1 MVFIWWYAKLDKTNL
16 ISLCYNYFFKEYI
29 LIEITQLM
37 IFIGASFLLCLAP
50 GPDNIYVLTQG
61 MTKSKKAA
69 IVTTLGL
76 CSGLIIHT
84 SAAAFGISVI
94 FQTSELAFNIVK
106 FAGAAYLLYIAYQA
120 FKYRNETLDLS
131 VQNSNSEL
139 KKLYIKGFIMN
150 ILNPKVSIFFLA
162 FLPQFVSVEAGN
174 IPLQMVILGAIFM
187 LMTIIVF
194 SSIGIAG
201 NLLSSKLLE
210 NPNIVKYMNILTS
223 FVLISLGIKLALSQR

>member
-1 MVFIWWYAKLDKTNL
+1 MIELTNL
-16 ISLCYNYFFKEYI
+16 Y
-29 LIEITQLM
+29 M
-37 IFIGASFLLCLAP
+37 FIAASFLLCLAP

-76 CSGLIIHT
+76 TSGLIIHT

-94 FQTSELAFNIVK
+94 FQTSEIAFNIVK
-106 FAGAAYLLYIAYQA
+106 YVGAAYLLYIAYQA
-120 FKYRNETLDLS
+120 FKYRNEKLDLS
-131 VQNSNSEL
+131 VQNSSSEL

-162 FLPQFVSVEAGN
+162 FLPQFVNTASGN
-174 IPLQMVILGAIFM
+174 IPMQMITLGGVFM
-187 LMTIIVF
+187 VLTVVVF
-194 SSIGIAG
+194 SAIGIAG

-210 NPNIVKYMNILTS
+210 KPNIVKYMNVLTS
-223 FVLISLGIKLALSQR
+223 FVLVSLGIKLALSQR

>member
-1 MVFIWWYAKLDKTNL
+1 M
-16 ISLCYNYFFKEYI
+16 
-29 LIEITQLM
+29 IETTQLLL
-37 IFIGASFLLCLAP
+37 FIGASFLLCLAP

-84 SAAAFGISVI
+84 SAAALGISVI

-106 FAGAAYLLYIAYQA
+106 YVGAAYLLYIAYQA
-120 FKYRNETLDLS
+120 FKHRNEALDLS

-139 KKLYIKGFIMN
+139 KKLFIKGFIMN

-162 FLPQFVSVEAGN
+162 FLPQFVNTQAGN
-174 IPLQMVILGAIFM
+174 IPMQMIILGLVFM
-187 LMTIIVF
+187 IMTVIVF
-194 SSIGIAG
+194 SSIGISA
-201 NLLSSKLLE
+201 NILSSKLLKT
-210 NPNIVKYMNILTS
+210 PKIVKYMNILTS
-223 FVLISLGIKLALSQR
+223 LVLVSLGLKLALSQR